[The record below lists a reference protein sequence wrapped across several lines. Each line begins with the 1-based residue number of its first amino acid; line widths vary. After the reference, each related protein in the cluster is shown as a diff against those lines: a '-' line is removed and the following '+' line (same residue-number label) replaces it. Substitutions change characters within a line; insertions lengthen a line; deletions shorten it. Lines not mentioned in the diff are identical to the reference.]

1 MFFLMILRC
10 YDNKGFI
17 AQNLFNI
24 SNFKTRSVNKHL
36 LSWYDGGHQTVD
48 DDLMIFNNNMTMHR
62 RKGTTARFIED
73 QDEKREKLVQ
83 FFCRNIHNKWD

>member
-1 MFFLMILRC
+1 MFFLPVGPSLPDIFGVLLLHPAICLAENGGRAHEALQVMRCHFKRIDDMMFFLMILRC

-36 LSWYDGGHQTVD
+36 LS
-48 DDLMIFNNNMTMHR
+48 
-62 RKGTTARFIED
+62 
-73 QDEKREKLVQ
+73 
-83 FFCRNIHNKWD
+83 